1 MAEIAA
7 QAWANGLEIDGER
20 VPVKWGRSRP
30 KQPTN
35 LAGPSAIALPNTYG
49 NSNGLI
55 PVFIPTENRGPNRM
69 WFQRAAAAVLPSTVI
84 NRLGLARRVP
94 TGPIGGGTS
103 NDGVFANVT
112 AKPSAPVRVEDGA

>member
-35 LAGPSAIALPNTYG
+35 LAGPSAIAP
-49 NSNGLI
+49 
-55 PVFIPTENRGPNRM
+55 PTTM
-69 WFQRAAAAVLPSTVI
+69 
-84 NRLGLARRVP
+84 
-94 TGPIGGGTS
+94 
-103 NDGVFANVT
+103 
-112 AKPSAPVRVEDGA
+112 VES